1 MLRVSKE
8 HNLLG
13 FQKSQ
18 EKKEKKR
25 GAKERGKKVRKDLK
39 RGGVPHPW
47 TDHL

>member
-39 RGGVPHPW
+39 RGVVPHPW